1 MEQAVAV
8 EQTAAQTAA
17 QAAAQLVR
25 QARDGQVVMQ
35 QAQADGLCLLA
46 YPLPDGAL
54 VALGFARD
62 SAHRVRPDRVLQRR
76 ASMPA
81 RYGAWL
87 PAMLGDGSWYVVRR
101 LRDHAAGEAALPDAA
116 QWQAAR
122 ELLA

>member
-1 MEQAVAV
+1 MMEQS
-8 EQTAAQTAA
+8 
-17 QAAAQLVR
+17 AAQLVR

-35 QAQADGLCLLA
+35 QAQADDLQLLA

-54 VALGFARD
+54 VALGFDRD
-62 SAHRVRPDRVLQRR
+62 SAHRVLPESALRRR
-76 ASMPA
+76 AAMPA
-81 RYGAWL
+81 RYAGWL

-101 LRDHAAGEAALPDAA
+101 LRDDASGEAALPDAA

>member
-1 MEQAVAV
+1 MEKEV
-8 EQTAAQTAA
+8 EQTAA

-35 QAQADGLCLLA
+35 QPQADGLSLLA
-46 YPLPDGAL
+46 YPLADGAL

-62 SAHRVRPDRVLQRR
+62 SAHRVQPHSVLQRR

-101 LRDHAAGEAALPDAA
+101 LRDTSSGEATLPDAA

>member
-1 MEQAVAV
+1 MEQAVEV
-8 EQTAAQTAA
+8 EQTVA

-35 QAQADGLCLLA
+35 QPQADGLSLLA
-46 YPLPDGAL
+46 YPLADGAL
-54 VALGFARD
+54 VALGFAREH
-62 SAHRVRPDRVLQRR
+62 AHRVQPHSVLQRR

-101 LRDHAAGEAALPDAA
+101 LRDTSSGEATLPDAA